1 MGHTNTQPGVKS
13 LSGVVGFFKQPHDLV
28 VAAEKIRQAGY
39 KFFDAY
45 SPFPVHGLDKASGIK
60 RSFLPYVT
68 FAAGATGATL
78 GFGLQYWTSAVD
90 WPLIVGGKPF
100 NSWPAFVPVTFEF
113 TVLLAALST
122 VGAMFIANGL
132 PNMTKRAFD
141 PGITNDKFAM
151 VIEVPPAHD
160 ETDSEEVA
168 KVGKK
173 FVEAEAQEFLKKLGA
188 YEVKSVYNEGWFS

>member
-1 MGHTNTQPGVKS
+1 MGHTEKAALT
-13 LSGVVGFFKQPHDLV
+13 GVVGYFKAPGELLA
-28 VAAEKIRQAGY
+28 AAEKIKQAGY

-45 SPFPVHGLDKASGIK
+45 TPFPIHGLDQAAGLK
-60 RSFLPYVT
+60 RSFLPWVT
-68 FAAGATGATL
+68 FVAGATGAIG

-100 NSWPAFVPVTFEF
+100 NSWPAFVPVMFET

-132 PNMTKRAFD
+132 PNLSKKSFD
-141 PGITNDKFAM
+141 PEITNNKFAM
-151 VIEVPPAHD
+151 MIEIPPAYD
-160 ETDSEEVA
+160 ESDPEDVA
-168 KVGKK
+168 TAGKK
-173 FVEAEAQEFLKKLGA
+173 FVEAEVSDFLKKLGA